1 MDQYVVEMKN
11 IRKVFPGGVVA
22 NDNVDLSIKKGEIH
36 ALLGEN
42 GAGKSTLM
50 NILTGLYRQDGG
62 ELFIRGEKIEGK
74 YGPKEAITKGI
85 GMVHQ
90 NFRLVKSFT
99 VAENMVLGN
108 KKKILYDEK
117 SIVNKINEI
126 SEKFTLQVSPT
137 AKIWQLSIGEQQRVE
152 IIKMLYKGA
161 EILIM
166 DEPTAV
172 LTPQE
177 VKSLFDILK
186 GMTKKGLSIIF
197 ITHKMH
203 EVLNYADRITVLRG
217 GFAIK
222 TLNIADTNESE
233 LADLMVGKEL
243 DTNRMIEDGVSL
255 GDVVLKLDKVNAMN
269 DKKLNALKDVSFEIK
284 GGEILGIAGVAG
296 NGQKELSEVIVGLR
310 HIKRGSIYFKGDN
323 ITKESV
329 KKNIDR
335 NIAFIPEDRHGMGL
349 ANNLPATDNAILKIY
364 RKKECGTIFLNKK
377 RINDLTTKM
386 IDDFEIKI
394 PSIHCN
400 VKLMSGGNLQKLIL
414 ARETFSDPELIIA
427 VYPIRGLDVGATDYV
442 HRKLAEERK
451 NGKAIL
457 LISEDLEEIYKM
469 TDRVAVLFD
478 GNIMDI
484 LDTKKADIK
493 KIGLLMAGIKEE
505 VAAND

>member
-22 NDNVDLSIKKGEIH
+22 NDKVNLSIKKGEIH

-62 ELFIRGEKIEGK
+62 ELFVRGEKIEGK
-74 YGPKEAITKGI
+74 YGPKEAIAKGI

-90 NFRLVKSFT
+90 NFRLVKPFT

-117 SIVNKINEI
+117 SIINKINEI
-126 SEKFTLQVSPT
+126 SEKFTLQISPT

-186 GMTKKGLSIIF
+186 GMTQEGLSIIF

-222 TLNIADTNESE
+222 TLNAADTNESE
-233 LADLMVGKEL
+233 LADLMVGREL
-243 DTNRMIEDGVSL
+243 DTKRMIKDGVPL
-255 GDVVLKLDKVNAMN
+255 GEVVLKLDKVNAIN
-269 DKKLNALKDVSFEIK
+269 NKGLQALKDVSFEIK

-296 NGQKELSEVIVGLR
+296 NGQKELSEVITGLR
-310 HIKRGSIYFKGDN
+310 HVKGGSIYFKGDN

-329 KKNIDR
+329 KKIIDR

-349 ANNLPATDNAILKIY
+349 ANNLPATDNAILKMY
-364 RKKECGTIFLNKK
+364 CKKEYGTILLNKK
-377 RINDLTTKM
+377 RIDEATTKM
-386 IDDFEIKI
+386 VDDFEIKI
-394 PSIHCN
+394 PNIHCN

-414 ARETFSDPELIIA
+414 ARETFSNPELIVA

-442 HRKLAEERK
+442 HKKLAEERK

-478 GNIMDI
+478 GHVMDV

-493 KIGLLMAGIKEE
+493 ELGLLMAGIKEE
-505 VAAND
+505 VVAND

>member
-1 MDQYVVEMKN
+1 MDQNVVEMKN
-11 IRKVFPGGVVA
+11 IRKVFPGGVIA
-22 NDNVDLSIKKGEIH
+22 NDQVNLDIKKGEIH

-50 NILTGLYRQDGG
+50 NILTGLYHQDGG
-62 ELFIRGEKIEGK
+62 DLFIKGSKIEGK
-74 YGPKEAITKGI
+74 YGPKEAIAQGI

-90 NFRLVKSFT
+90 NFRLVKPFT
-99 VAENMVLGN
+99 VAENMVLGT
-108 KKKILYDEK
+108 KDKFLYDEK

-126 SEKFTLQVSPT
+126 SEKFTLQISPT

-186 GMTKKGLSIIF
+186 GMTKEGLSIIF
-197 ITHKMH
+197 ITHKMN
-203 EVLNYADRITVLRG
+203 EVLTYADRITVLRG

-222 TLNIADTNESE
+222 TLNAADTDQKE
-233 LADLMVGKEL
+233 LADLMVGRQLEAK
-243 DTNRMIEDGVSL
+243 RMIEDDVEAGE
-255 GDVVLKLDKVNAMN
+255 VVLKLENVNAMN
-269 DKKLNALKDVSFEIK
+269 DKALPALKNVSLEIK

-296 NGQKELSEVIVGLR
+296 NGQKELSEVITGLR
-310 HIKRGSIYFKGDN
+310 HVTGGSIHFKHDD

-329 KKNIDR
+329 KKIIDR
-335 NIAFIPEDRHGMGL
+335 NIAFVPEDRHGMGL

-364 RKKECGTIFLNKK
+364 RKKEYGLFLLNQKK
-377 RINDLTTKM
+377 IDEATTKM
-386 IDDFEIKI
+386 VKDFEIKI
-394 PSIHCN
+394 PNIHCD

-427 VYPIRGLDVGATDYV
+427 VYPIRGLDVGATDYI
-442 HRKLAEERK
+442 HKKLAEERK
-451 NGKAIL
+451 AGKAIL
-457 LISEDLEEIYKM
+457 LVSEDLEEIYKM

-478 GNIMDI
+478 GEIMDT
-484 LDTKKADIK
+484 LDTKEADIK
-493 KIGLLMAGIKEE
+493 ELGLLMAGIKNKRKE
-505 VAAND
+505 V